1 MQTTGDIHNHTSP
14 PPPPL
19 TLKVTVDLQGTIF
32 LYHAK
37 LNIANLTTFS
47 KKNYLKILKCA
58 RVIRK
63 NVFSNKILLPARVS

>member
-1 MQTTGDIHNHTSP
+1 MQTTGDIYNHTSP

-19 TLKVTVDLQGTIF
+19 TLKVTVDLQGMIFFAIF

-47 KKNYLKILKCA
+47 KKNI
-58 RVIRK
+58 
-63 NVFSNKILLPARVS
+63 